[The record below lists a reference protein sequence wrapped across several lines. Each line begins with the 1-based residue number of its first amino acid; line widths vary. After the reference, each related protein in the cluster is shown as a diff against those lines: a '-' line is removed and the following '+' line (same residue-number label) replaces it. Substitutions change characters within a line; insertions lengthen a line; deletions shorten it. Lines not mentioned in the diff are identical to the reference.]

1 MQSVTKS
8 ISRTKNKKS
17 HFLSTFPP
25 VFHMAPPSTPA
36 DFQYSSTPLQGSP
49 APFASLPSNGL
60 QEKHR
65 KSRDHQGVCD
75 FLSSVPSHPL
85 TSSLSPDS
93 HPPHCHEDDLPKPKG
108 KRPCKTKH
116 TEGEAGQEEVEGGG
130 AQDEETE
137 MVSQIYRHKQIDL
150 II

>member
-1 MQSVTKS
+1 MQSIVKS
-8 ISRTKNKKS
+8 ISNKKS
-17 HFLSTFPP
+17 HLLSTFPP

-36 DFQYSSTPLQGSP
+36 DFQYSSAPLQVSP
-49 APFASLPSNGL
+49 APFASLSSNGL

-65 KSRDHQGVCD
+65 KSRDHQGVCG
-75 FLSSVPSHPL
+75 FLSSVPSLPL

-93 HPPHCHEDDLPKPKG
+93 HPPHGHEDDLTKPKG

-116 TEGEAGQEEVEGGG
+116 TEGETGQEEAEGGG

-137 MVSQIYRHKQIDL
+137 MVSKIYRHKQIEL